1 MKGLAT
7 IFAKFSPSEN
17 NHVYST
23 LGISLKID
31 IQWKHI
37 VIGFFHENNIK
48 VKTLNNLISFTAMK
62 IYKFK
67 MLCRLEKTVETS
79 VNIHMN
85 LKKKLIFWLNVLRNS
100 KSNMHTDVIK
110 SFYDLL

>member
-1 MKGLAT
+1 
-7 IFAKFSPSEN
+7 
-17 NHVYST
+17 
-23 LGISLKID
+23 
-31 IQWKHI
+31 
-37 VIGFFHENNIK
+37 
-48 VKTLNNLISFTAMK
+48 
-62 IYKFK
+62 

-85 LKKKLIFWLNVLRNS
+85 LKKKLIFWLNVLRYS